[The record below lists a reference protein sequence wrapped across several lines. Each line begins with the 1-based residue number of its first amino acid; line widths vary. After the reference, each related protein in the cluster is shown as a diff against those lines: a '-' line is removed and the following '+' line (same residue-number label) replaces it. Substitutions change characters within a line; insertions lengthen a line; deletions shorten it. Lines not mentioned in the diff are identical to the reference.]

1 MARLIGVFFSIGLLL
16 NANLARAADE
26 PPAGT
31 WKLSFA
37 VPTQRGV
44 VDLTFL
50 IMFSEGDKGWVGDL
64 LGMSIPLKKEPM
76 IENLKIVDGNV
87 KFTLNIE
94 GEVLAF
100 DGRAPK
106 DGKKFRGTVD
116 FAGRTFLVEIHP
128 SKLKNLTDKFA
139 MVRES
144 LEQGDGSPDYFDAA
158 TEVLAQATAKKMKPE
173 DVRALVDK
181 ALKSAE
187 SYGPRWERVF
197 TSRVISVLSDQEA
210 FVPVALELA
219 RQAERMLKPDDDATV
234 QMQVLEALANALR
247 KAKKLDELKPIES
260 RLLKLE
266 ARDYAEYSKKY
277 PPFKPDEFKGRKN
290 KSDRAVLVE
299 LFTGA
304 ECPPCVAA
312 DLAFDALQSTYKPSE
327 VVLLEYHMHV
337 PGPDPLT
344 NKDGLG
350 RAEFYGDKIR
360 GTPTIFFNG
369 KKDEGGGGPLAAAKQ
384 KYASFREAIDEWLE
398 KPAGAKLQLNAT
410 QKGSEIAIKASV
422 NDLAAPGEKVMLRF
436 ALTEERVRY
445 PGGNGLNYSHNVVR
459 ALPGGA
465 KGVALTKKASEHTAS
480 VDLNKL
486 REDLSK
492 YLNEFAKE
500 DEFPNPSRPL
510 ALKNLRVVAFV
521 QNDETGEVLQAAQVE
536 VEEKK
541 GE

>member
-1 MARLIGVFFSIGLLL
+1 
-16 NANLARAADE
+16 
-26 PPAGT
+26 
-31 WKLSFA
+31 
-37 VPTQRGV
+37 
-44 VDLTFL
+44 
-50 IMFSEGDKGWVGDL
+50 
-64 LGMSIPLKKEPM
+64 
-76 IENLKIVDGNV
+76 
-87 KFTLNIE
+87 
-94 GEVLAF
+94 
-100 DGRAPK
+100 
-106 DGKKFRGTVD
+106 
-116 FAGRTFLVEIHP
+116 VE
-128 SKLKNLTDKFA
+128 
-139 MVRES
+139 
-144 LEQGDGSPDYFDAA
+144 YFDAV
-158 TEVLAQATAKKMKPE
+158 TEILSQATAKKMKSE
-173 DVRALVDK
+173 NVRALVDK

-187 SYGPRWERVF
+187 SYGPRWERAF
-197 TSRVISVLSDQEA
+197 TTRVVSALSDQEA

-219 RQAERMLKPDDDATV
+219 RQAERMLKPDDDASV
-234 QMQVLEALANALR
+234 QMQVLGALAGALR

-277 PPFKPDEFKGRKN
+277 PPFKPEEFKGRKN

-312 DLAFDALQSTYKPSE
+312 DLAFDALQSTYKPAE
-327 VVLLEYHMHV
+327 AVLLEFHMHI

-344 NKDGLG
+344 NKDGLS
-350 RAEFYGDKIR
+350 RAEFYGRAKIP

-369 KKDEGGGGPLAAAKQ
+369 KKDEGGGGPLQAAKQ
-384 KYASFREAIDEWLE
+384 KYASYREAVDEWLE

-410 QKGSEIAIKASV
+410 QKGSEIGIKASV
-422 NDLAAPGEKVMLRF
+422 SDLAETGEKVMLRF

-445 PGGNGLNYSHNVVR
+445 PGGNGLTYSHNVVR

-480 VDLNKL
+480 VDLIKL
-486 REDLSK
+486 REEISK

-521 QNDETGEVLQAAQVE
+521 QNDETGEVLQAAQVD